1 MSMRPLVVVPTY
13 NELDNLPPLVERI
26 LADPAFSVLVV
37 DDASPDGTGR
47 VAQEL
52 AERFPGRMQ
61 VLHRSGKQGL
71 GTAYLAG
78 FRYALEHRFD
88 PVIEMDA
95 DFSHD
100 PADLPRLL
108 QAARDADLVLGSR
121 YVPGGRTE
129 NWSRTRRLISR
140 FGCWYSRTVLG
151 LPYRDLTGGF
161 KCFRR
166 RTLEILDLERV
177 HSNGYSFQI
186 ELTYR
191 CHRRGL
197 KIVEVPIVFRERRS
211 GRSKMSKGI
220 VLEAMLLV
228 WRLRLGNRS
237 GPDVKSEVLKRGAND

>member
-1 MSMRPLVVVPTY
+1 MRPLVVVPTY
-13 NELDNLPPLVERI
+13 NERDNLPPLVERI

-52 AERFPGRMQ
+52 AERFPGRME

-71 GTAYLAG
+71 GTAYLTG

-108 QAARDADLVLGSR
+108 RAARDADLVLGSR
-121 YVPGGRTE
+121 YLPGGRTE
-129 NWSRTRRLISR
+129 NWSWGRRMISR
-140 FGCWYSRTVLG
+140 FGCWYSRAVLG

-166 RTLEILDLERV
+166 RALELLDLDRV

-211 GRSKMSKGI
+211 GSSKMSGKI
-220 VLEAMLLV
+220 VLEAMGLV
-228 WRLRLGNRS
+228 WRLRGERRP
-237 GPDVKSEVLKRGAND
+237 GPKVAGRALKRGAND